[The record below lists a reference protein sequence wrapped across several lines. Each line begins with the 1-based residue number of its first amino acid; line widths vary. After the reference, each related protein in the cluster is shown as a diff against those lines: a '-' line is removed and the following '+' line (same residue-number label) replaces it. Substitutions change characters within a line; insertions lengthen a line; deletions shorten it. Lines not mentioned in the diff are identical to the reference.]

1 MLWST
6 LYTVGMKRNV
16 TVQLDEEVIAKAK
29 VLAAQRGTSISG
41 LVASEINK
49 LTAQNER
56 YERARRAALARM
68 AEAAEEAAQ
77 SDQASPVEGRGWT
90 RDEIY
95 AERTR
100 WPRH

>member
-1 MLWST
+1 
-6 LYTVGMKRNV
+6 VGLSP
-16 TVQLDEEVIAKAK
+16 Q
-29 VLAAQRGTSISG
+29 
-41 LVASEINK
+41 INK

-56 YERARRAALARM
+56 YERARQAALARM

-77 SDQASPVEGRGWT
+77 SDQASPIESRGWT

>member
-1 MLWST
+1 
-6 LYTVGMKRNV
+6 MKRNV
-16 TVQLDEEVIAKAK
+16 TVQLDEDVIAKIK

-41 LVASEINK
+41 LVAAEINR
-49 LTAQNER
+49 LAAQNER
-56 YERARRAALARM
+56 YERARQAALARM
-68 AEAAEEAAQ
+68 AEAAEEAAH
-77 SDQASPVEGRGWT
+77 SDQASPAEGRGWT